1 MNVGIVN
8 FYKKSQVRF
17 FVAFAF
23 RGRVRYTRSMFRWL
37 KRRFRPVR
45 REVSFDEVLVDAI
58 NIARVD
64 ADRLEGKREM
74 PISKA
79 RLVGV
84 GVVFLVVA
92 VWFTY
97 RLFVIQILEGDAFYA
112 RSVNNS
118 LGQAT
123 IIAER
128 GVILDRFGE
137 ALAWN
142 DADVAKEHDFPVRA
156 YTTRNGL
163 GSVIGY
169 VNAPRK
175 DAKGVFYRTEYT
187 GIAGIEESAN
197 ATLSGING
205 TRYFEEDVQGEII
218 AQHTIAPAQAGGSV
232 TLSLDAELTE
242 VMHDIIA
249 STTEMTGFRSGAA
262 AIMDVHTGEII
273 ALAGFPSYNPTVF
286 ADGTNR
292 EKIAELSNDARSPL
306 MDKIIAGT
314 YIPGSIVKPFVA
326 YAALAEGV
334 VTPETTIYSDGR
346 LVVPN
351 RYNPDNPTIFHDW
364 KAHGSLNLVRAIA
377 QSGDVYFYT
386 VGGGTD
392 EQRGLGITKFNTWM
406 NTFGFGS
413 PTGIALSGERAGVVP
428 NPEWKQEIFGDE
440 WRLGDT
446 YNTSIGQY
454 GWQVTPIQMLV
465 AYAALA
471 NGGTKFTPTLY
482 KDTQTPSTDLHLD
495 ENYLRVV
502 RQGMREAVATD
513 GGTVRG
519 LDRKDVAIAGKSG
532 TAELDRAKTKVHTWV
547 AGFFPYEAP
556 KYSFILFMENGP
568 YKNQVG
574 ASWVM
579 KEVMNWMVEHR
590 PEYVGIL
597 PEGDAQ

>member
-1 MNVGIVN
+1 MLG
-8 FYKKSQVRF
+8 
-17 FVAFAF
+17 
-23 RGRVRYTRSMFRWL
+23 GMLRWL
-37 KRRFRPVR
+37 KKRFGSVR
-45 REVSFDEVLVDAI
+45 REVSFDEVLVDAL

-74 PISKA
+74 PISTS

-84 GVVFLVVA
+84 GVVFLGVA
-92 VWFTY
+92 IWFAY
-97 RLFVIQILEGDAFYA
+97 RLFVIQIIEGESFYQ

-118 LGQAT
+118 LGRET

-128 GVILDRFGE
+128 GVIVDRFGE

-142 DADVAKEHDFPVRA
+142 DADIAAEHDFPVRA
-156 YTTRNGL
+156 YTSRRGM
-163 GSVIGY
+163 GPVIGY

-175 DAKGVFYRTEYT
+175 DAKGVFFRTEYT
-187 GIAGIEESAN
+187 GIAGVEESAN
-197 ATLSGING
+197 AFLAGENG
-205 TRYFEEDVQGEII
+205 TRFYEEDVKGTVI
-218 AQHTIAPAQAGGSV
+218 AQHTIAPAQPGNSV

-242 VMHDIIA
+242 VMHDLIA
-249 STTEMTGFRSGAA
+249 STTAQTGFRSGAA

-273 ALAGFPSYNPTVF
+273 ALAGFPSYDPKIF
-286 ADGTNR
+286 ADGTDR
-292 EKIAELSNDARSPL
+292 EKIAELHNDTRAPL

-326 YAALAEGV
+326 YAALAEKV
-334 VTPETTIYSDGR
+334 VTPETTVYSDGK
-346 LVVPN
+346 LIVPN
-351 RYNPDNPTIFHDW
+351 RYNPENPTIFRDW
-364 KAHGSLNLVRAIA
+364 KAHGSLNMIRAIA

-386 VGGGTD
+386 VAGGTED
-392 EQRGLGITKFNTWM
+392 QKGLGITKYHEWM
-406 NTFGFGS
+406 NRFGFGV
-413 PTGIALSGERAGVVP
+413 PTGISLSGERAGVVP
-428 NPEWKQEIFGDE
+428 NPAWKQEVFDDE

-454 GWQVTPIQMLV
+454 GWQVTPVQMLV

-471 NGGTKFTPTLY
+471 NGGTKYTPTIY
-482 KDTQTPSTDLHLD
+482 KDVPAESTDLGLAP
-495 ENYLRVV
+495 EYLRVV
-502 RQGMREAVATD
+502 QQGLREAVATD

-547 AGFFPYEAP
+547 AGYFPYEEP

-579 KEVMNWMVEHR
+579 KGVVDWMVENR
-590 PEYVGIL
+590 PEYVGLATSTIS
-597 PEGDAQ
+597 Q